1 METATLSPAIN
12 IDRMTLGPNED
23 TLVKIADYLEDVYQI
38 LPIVESDE
46 YWDLFYSSAPPAF
59 SELYDRRAWLRQ
71 NGHLC
76 EYRALNDA
84 FYDGMAEQPALS
96 LVHST
101 QYNGIFDT
109 IALTTALVE
118 MTGARR
124 VLDIGCNSGYLSNWL
139 ATHVG
144 CDVVGFDPSE
154 KSIETAKSLG
164 ASHGNRAEFL
174 TGMAHTVELAGK
186 FDIIVAA
193 KSTIDVYSSQG
204 AWEVWLSE
212 HLQEGGLF
220 IYIGEEPRNAF
231 IGDGNLDIGTNI
243 PLIFTDNIGGFDF
256 NRYKSELC
264 LVFQRGVH
272 SRQTAYELSDEMCD
286 WWGTRFQSVMNNPST
301 QKPVGERNQAWSRV
315 WARQQSC

>member
-1 METATLSPAIN
+1 METATLSPAIH
-12 IDRMTLGPNED
+12 IDRMALGPNED
-23 TLVKIADYLEDVYQI
+23 VLVNIADYLESVYQI
-38 LPIVESDE
+38 LPVVESDE
-46 YWDLFYSSAPPAF
+46 YWDLFYASVPHAF
-59 SELYDRRAWLRQ
+59 SKLYDERAWLLRS
-71 NGHLC
+71 GYVS

-118 MTGARR
+118 LTGAKR

-144 CDVVGFDPSE
+144 CDVVGFDPSV
-154 KSIETAKSLG
+154 KSIETAKSIG
-164 ASHGNRAEFL
+164 ASLGNTAEFL
-174 TGMAHTVELAGK
+174 TGMAHTVELDGK

-193 KSTIDVYSSQG
+193 KSTIDVYSSRG

-212 HLQEGGLF
+212 HLNEGGLF
-220 IYIGEEPRNAF
+220 IYIGEEAMHAIENNCCLNVAPTIRLVF
-231 IGDGNLDIGTNI
+231 V
-243 PLIFTDNIGGFDF
+243 DNVGGFDF
-256 NRYKSELC
+256 NRYKLEYGF
-264 LVFQRGVH
+264 VFQYGVQPEK
-272 SRQTAYELSDEMCD
+272 SWEVLFDEKCD

-301 QKPVGERNQAWSRV
+301 QKPFGERNQAWSRV
-315 WARQQSC
+315 WARQQTC

>member
-12 IDRMTLGPNED
+12 IFRMTLGPNED
-23 TLVKIADYLEDVYQI
+23 TLVKIADYLETAYQI
-38 LPIVESDE
+38 MPIIESDE
-46 YWDLFYSSAPPAF
+46 YWDLFYSAVPHAF

-71 NGHLC
+71 NGHDQA
-76 EYRALNDA
+76 YRALNDA

-109 IALTTALVE
+109 IALTTSLVE
-118 MTGARR
+118 LTGAKR

-144 CDVVGFDPSE
+144 CNVVGFDPSV
-154 KSIETAKSLG
+154 KSIEMAKSIG
-164 ASHGNRAEFL
+164 ASLGNTAEFL
-174 TGMAHTVELAGK
+174 TGMAHTVELDGK

-193 KSTIDVYSSQG
+193 KSTIDVYGSRG

-212 HLQEGGLF
+212 HLNDGGLF

-231 IGDGNLDIGTNI
+231 VGDENVDIAPDI
-243 PLIFTDNIGGFDF
+243 PLIFVDNIGGFDF

-264 LVFQRGVH
+264 LVFQRGVC
-272 SRQTAYELSDEMCD
+272 SRQTAEELSDEMCD
-286 WWGTRFQSVMNNPST
+286 WWGTKFQSVMNNPST

-315 WARQQSC
+315 WSRQQSC

>member
-23 TLVKIADYLEDVYQI
+23 TLVKIGDYLEGVYQI

-46 YWDLFYSSAPPAF
+46 YWDLFYSSAPLAF

-109 IALTTALVE
+109 IAMTTALVE
-118 MTGARR
+118 LTGARR
-124 VLDIGCNSGYLSNWL
+124 VLDIGCKSGYLSNWL

-144 CDVVGFDPSE
+144 CDVV
-154 KSIETAKSLG
+154 
-164 ASHGNRAEFL
+164 
-174 TGMAHTVELAGK
+174 
-186 FDIIVAA
+186 
-193 KSTIDVYSSQG
+193 
-204 AWEVWLSE
+204 
-212 HLQEGGLF
+212 
-220 IYIGEEPRNAF
+220 
-231 IGDGNLDIGTNI
+231 
-243 PLIFTDNIGGFDF
+243 
-256 NRYKSELC
+256 
-264 LVFQRGVH
+264 
-272 SRQTAYELSDEMCD
+272 
-286 WWGTRFQSVMNNPST
+286 
-301 QKPVGERNQAWSRV
+301 
-315 WARQQSC
+315 